1 MTNVMMHNGT
11 VTIER
16 KALANIPQASGPT
29 HSAWA
34 GVGTS
39 MKIINNENNDNVG

>member
-11 VTIER
+11 VTIDR
-16 KALANIPQASGPT
+16 KALATIPHASGPMQ
-29 HSAWA
+29 SAWA

-39 MKIINNENNDNVG
+39 MKNINNETNDNVG